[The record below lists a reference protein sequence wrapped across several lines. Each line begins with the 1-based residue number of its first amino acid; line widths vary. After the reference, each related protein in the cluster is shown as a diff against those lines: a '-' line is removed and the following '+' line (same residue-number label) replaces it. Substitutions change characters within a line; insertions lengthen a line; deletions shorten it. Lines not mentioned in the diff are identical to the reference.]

1 MPWRTTGVRE
11 FRLML
16 FELTDVTFHTVF
28 SATVQIRSGRTT
40 LVRGRSGTGKSTL
53 LKMLNRMISPTRGHI
68 RYTGTDLRELSP
80 VAIRREVVMLPQQPV
95 LFGGTVRDE
104 VLAGRRYAE
113 MPPISDDEL
122 RAVLADAQLD
132 ALLDASPTQ
141 FSGGEKQ
148 RLCLAR
154 VLAMEPPVL
163 LLDEPTVGL
172 DRETEAAVFS
182 CIRDQQAAGR
192 SIIAASHSSFT
203 SMLGTVDELVFSDGR
218 LRPGDDPQ
226 GDSHE

>member
-1 MPWRTTGVRE
+1 MT
-11 FRLML
+11 L
-16 FELTDVTFHTVF
+16 FELNDVTFHSVF
-28 SATVQIRSGRTT
+28 SATTQIAAGRTT
-40 LVRGRSGTGKSTL
+40 LIRGRSGTGKSTL
-53 LKMLNRMISPTRGHI
+53 LKMLNRMISPTSGHI
-68 RYTGTDLRELSP
+68 RYSGTDLCELSP
-80 VAIRREVVMLPQQPV
+80 VAVRREVVMLPQQPV
-95 LFGGTVRDE
+95 LFGGTVREE

-113 MPPISDDEL
+113 MPPVPDDDL
-122 RAVLADAQLD
+122 QTALTAAQLD
-132 ALLDASPTQ
+132 VALDASPTN

-203 SMLGTVDELVFSDGR
+203 SMLGDVDELVFSGGH
-218 LRPGDDPQ
+218 LRPAGDPQ
-226 GDSHE
+226 GDSQGNSDE